1 MFFDNSKYFLLDKKL
16 KTSTGKYIDVYKL
29 DNKNLNEN
37 VLNEWALGLRSNY
50 VEEELI
56 ESYMQGTGLTKK
68 EYLERNIFPSSNNS
82 IGAATMSGEFG
93 EILVYDLINYNWKY
107 YVTRTRYLDK
117 INPNMP
123 LSGTDVIGYMIDDIK
138 HPNVNDNLLVAEV
151 KTRSSINSKKM
162 SLEDNPLKSAILDSN
177 KDRIRIG
184 ESLNAEKRRLITR
197 HRYKDAKIV
206 QRFQNKT
213 DNPFNTEFFAVVVMD
228 SFFYSEDFI
237 LNVTNNLENQISN
250 KNILIIHS
258 VELMNFIRDL
268 YKRACIC

>member
-1 MFFDNSKYFLLDKKL
+1 MFFDNSKYFLLDRKL

-29 DNKNLNEN
+29 DNENLSEN

-93 EILVYDLINYNWKY
+93 EILLYDLINYNWKY

-138 HPNVNDNLLVAEV
+138 HPNINDNLLVAEV
-151 KTRSSINSKKM
+151 KTRSSIKGNKM
-162 SLEDNPLKSAILDSN
+162 SSEDNPIKSAILDSN
-177 KDRIRIG
+177 KDRIRVG

-197 HRYKDAKIV
+197 HRYEDAKIV
-206 QRFQNKT
+206 ERCQNKT
-213 DNPFNTEFFAVVVMD
+213 DNPFKLNFFAVAVMD
-228 SFFYSEDFI
+228 SYLYSEELV
-237 LNVTNNLENQISN
+237 LNVTNNMENEIRN

-258 VELMNFIRDL
+258 VELKNFLNDL

>member
-1 MFFDNSKYFLLDKKL
+1 MFFDNSKYFLLDRKL

-29 DNKNLNEN
+29 DNENLSEN

-93 EILVYDLINYNWKY
+93 EILLYDLINYNWKY

-138 HPNVNDNLLVAEV
+138 HPNINDNLLVAEV
-151 KTRSSINSKKM
+151 KTRSSIKGNKM
-162 SLEDNPLKSAILDSN
+162 SSEDNPIKSAILDSN
-177 KDRIRIG
+177 KDRIRVG

-197 HRYKDAKIV
+197 HRYEDAKIV
-206 QRFQNKT
+206 ERFQNKT
-213 DNPFNTEFFAVVVMD
+213 DNPFKLNFFAVAVMD
-228 SFFYSEDFI
+228 SYLYSEELV
-237 LNVTNNLENQISN
+237 LNVTNNMENEIRN

-258 VELMNFIRDL
+258 VALKNFLNDL

>member
-29 DNKNLNEN
+29 DNKNLSEN

-56 ESYMQGTGLTKK
+56 ESYMQGTGSTKK

-93 EILVYDLINYNWKY
+93 EILLYDLINYNWKY

-117 INPNMP
+117 INPNVP

-138 HPNVNDNLLVAEV
+138 HPNINDNLLVAEV
-151 KTRSSINSKKM
+151 KTRSSIKGKKM
-162 SLEDNPLKSAILDSN
+162 SSKDNPLKAAILDSS
-177 KDRIRIG
+177 KDRIRVG

-197 HRYKDAKIV
+197 HRYEDAKIV
-206 QRFQNKT
+206 ERFQNRT
-213 DNPFNTEFFAVVVMD
+213 DNPFKLNFFAVAVMD
-228 SFFYSEDFI
+228 SSLYSEEFV
-237 LNVTNNLENQISN
+237 LNVTNSLENEISN

-258 VELMNFIRDL
+258 VALKEFLKDL